1 MVEPADREFLRSIFL
16 MEAWETVA
24 ALETGVEDAG
34 RGDREALHVVTHR
47 LKGAASLYG
56 YPAVAAIAAELE
68 ILLESTPF
76 EAARLAALLAELKR
90 ALDAPADA
98 TSDATSVETGSGSYS
113 TIRCGVSSRR
123 STPRM
128 PTSRLTSSPRRPSIW
143 RR

>member
-24 ALETGVEDAG
+24 ALEAGVDDAG

-68 ILLESTPF
+68 ILLASTPY
-76 EAARLAALLAELKR
+76 EAARLAATAGY
-90 ALDAPADA
+90 P
-98 TSDATSVETGSGSYS
+98 
-113 TIRCGVSSRR
+113 
-123 STPRM
+123 
-128 PTSRLTSSPRRPSIW
+128 
-143 RR
+143 